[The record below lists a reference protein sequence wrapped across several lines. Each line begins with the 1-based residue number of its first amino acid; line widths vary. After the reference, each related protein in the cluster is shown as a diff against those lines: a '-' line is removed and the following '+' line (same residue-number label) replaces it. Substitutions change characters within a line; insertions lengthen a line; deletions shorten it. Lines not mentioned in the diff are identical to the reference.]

1 MKVLARLGYFVKGM
15 VYITL
20 GVLTAKAAILVTIHP
35 PGTRGVLEM
44 IGEDLFGQVTLAI
57 TAAGLFGYAL
67 WQGFRATVNPERY
80 PRTLKGVAK
89 RLGLLLSAGAYASL
103 TYFATVLVLFDS
115 PDRQNLNAED
125 DWTEWLLSLPFGQ
138 LLVGLGGLVV
148 VAVALNLC
156 YVAYSGMFMKRL
168 ELVGGHET
176 QRRLITTIGRLGI
189 AARGLV
195 IGIVG
200 IFFIQAAWDFSP
212 ERAGGLREALR
223 AVENGPYG
231 QWLLSFIAVGLVA
244 FGLYEL
250 LRSRYRRIPVDT

>member
-1 MKVLARLGYFVKGM
+1 MLARLGYFVKGM

-20 GVLTAKAAILVTIHP
+20 GVLTAKAAVLATIHP

-44 IGEDLFGQVTLAI
+44 IGEDLFGQVTLAV
-57 TAAGLFGYAL
+57 TSMGLFGYAL
-67 WQGFRATVNPERY
+67 WQGYRAVINPERY
-80 PRTLKGVAK
+80 PRTLQGFAK
-89 RLGLLLSAGAYASL
+89 RVGLFLSGSAYASL
-103 TYFATVLVLFDS
+103 AFFSTALVLFDG

-125 DWTEWLLSLPFGQ
+125 DWTRWLLSLPLGQ

-168 ELVGGHET
+168 ELEDGHET
-176 QRRLITTIGRLGI
+176 QRRIITTIGRVGI
-189 AARGLV
+189 AARGLI

-200 IFFIQAAWDFSP
+200 VFFVQAAWDFSP
-212 ERAGGLREALR
+212 EKAGGLREALR

-231 QWLLSFIAVGLVA
+231 QWLLSFMAAGLVA
-244 FGLYEL
+244 FGAYEL
-250 LRSRYRRIPVDT
+250 LRSRYRTIPVNK